1 MFVFVVRTI
10 YIKIENVSI
19 LLCNS
24 RYFLIYS
31 YFQFPGIFGDLPKK
45 ICSRHELLLYIDR
58 VSEKTHFVNVLF
70 SGSFNKSFG

>member
-1 MFVFVVRTI
+1 MAECFTLI
-10 YIKIENVSI
+10 ISASLA
-19 LLCNS
+19 LLN
-24 RYFLIYS
+24 I

-70 SGSFNKSFG
+70 SGSHDKRMNE